1 LTVASRRL
9 YRRRNDRD
17 EGGIVKRCSLAF
29 TLAAAIAVF
38 APGIARAVTFSNPTP
53 ITVPAAGDKGP
64 GAPYP
69 STISVAGV
77 PGAVVAA
84 RATLVDV
91 SQPFNS
97 QHIQAL
103 LVAPGGQLTV
113 LISGCG
119 STSPMSGQTFTF
131 DDAAPTALV
140 PDSSKPCV
148 GGTYRPTPSNFGEF
162 EPPAP
167 PGFHQGAMSAL
178 NGSPANG
185 TWQLFANDYVGGD
198 TQLGSIGGGWSIDLL
213 TNATPTNASP
223 TTTTTCRGKP
233 ATMTGTGG
241 DDTLVGTERAD
252 VIVGSDGR
260 DVISGLAGND
270 TICGGNG
277 KDTLKGGK
285 NRDILLG
292 QKGKDRLQGGGAR
305 DICKGGKGADSAKCE
320 VEKSI

>member
-1 LTVASRRL
+1 MRGRRERL
-9 YRRRNDRD
+9 LRL
-17 EGGIVKRCSLAF
+17 CSLA
-29 TLAAAIAVF
+29 LIVAGAIGVS
-38 APGIARAVTFSNPTP
+38 APGIARAATFSNPTP
-53 ITVPAAGDKGP
+53 ITVPASGDKGP

-77 PGAVVAA
+77 PGVVVSA
-84 RATLVDV
+84 RATLTAV

-119 STSPMSGQTFTF
+119 SPSPMDSQTFTF
-131 DDAAPTALV
+131 DDAAPTTPPLN
-140 PDSSKPCV
+140 PSPCV
-148 GGTYRPTPSNFGEF
+148 GGTYKPSPSNFGEF

-167 PGFHQGAMSAL
+167 AGFHQGAMSLL

-198 TQLGSIGGGWSIDLL
+198 TQLGSIAGGWSLDVF
-213 TNATPTNASP
+213 TNATPANATP
-223 TTTTTCRGKP
+223 ANATCKGKA

-241 DDTLVGTERAD
+241 DDTLVGTDKAD
-252 VIVGSDGR
+252 VMLGQGGNDKL
-260 DVISGLAGND
+260 SGLAGKD
-270 TICGGNG
+270 LVCGNAG
-277 KDTLKGGK
+277 KDKLLGGK
-285 NRDILLG
+285 GKDILLG
-292 QKGKDRLQGGGAR
+292 QKGKDKLKGGGGK
-305 DICKGGKGADSAKCE
+305 DVCKGGKGNDTASKCE